1 MTGVAVV
8 AGALF
13 GLLWTVRRSVFLARV
28 DGSSMTPTYADGD
41 VLVAVRLRRRL
52 AGRAAVFRP
61 PGPHAD
67 LPGPRYRVKRVAAV
81 AGQPT
86 PDWVRGEPAGLP
98 VPAGKLVVRGDADAS
113 ADSRTYGFVD
123 RRAVLGVVV
132 CRLTGNRR
140 RLGP

>member
-1 MTGVAVV
+1 MILAAVV
-8 AGALF
+8 AGALV
-13 GLLWTVRRSVFLARV
+13 GLLGAIRGSVFLARV
-28 DGSSMTPTYADGD
+28 DGGSMLPTYADGD
-41 VLVAVRLRRRL
+41 TLVAVRLRRLL
-52 AGRAAVFRP
+52 ARRAAVFRP

-67 LPGPRYRVKRVAAV
+67 LPGPRYRVKRVVAV

-86 PDWVRGEPAGLP
+86 PDWVPGEPAGRP

-132 CRLTGNRR
+132 CRLAGNR
-140 RLGP
+140 